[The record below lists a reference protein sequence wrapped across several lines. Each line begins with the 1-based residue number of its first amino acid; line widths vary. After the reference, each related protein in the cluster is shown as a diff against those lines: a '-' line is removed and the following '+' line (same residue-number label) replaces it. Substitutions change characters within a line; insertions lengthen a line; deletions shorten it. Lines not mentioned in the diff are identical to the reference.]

1 MKGVPGKRFLLGLL
15 CGFSVA
21 VHAGEGA
28 GHPVSATPDQ
38 TPRFGVSIAG
48 LYIQPSANNLE
59 YAVYTTPLPFPA
71 PNWYQQSVKP
81 DYTAAFT
88 LGLEYNLAS
97 QVDQFKLDWLHF
109 QGTDSA
115 NFSATQPNTS
125 VGPAYYFGPA
135 QQFLLNTKADSTVKF
150 NIDNVSLVFGHFI
163 HPNDPIQLEFLL
175 GASVAHLKEDIANDY
190 SGSDPVLG
198 PYTHRVH
205 TDSSLTGFGPR
216 LEVDGHYYVNNH
228 FGVNAEIGS
237 SLLVASLFSSTNF
250 TSWTANTDGP
260 TNSTPAN
267 TTLSNQ
273 RQTAVVSEL
282 DGKIGLFYTT
292 KFNQGSTLTFQLGYM
307 FQDYI
312 NSIYQ
317 VLPSSLVPEAWEG
330 GSVAIISQTQRQSDL
345 SLNGPYLKLV
355 YR

>member
-1 MKGVPGKRFLLGLL
+1 MKVVQGKAFLLGLL

-21 VHAGEGA
+21 VHAEGDTDNN
-28 GHPVSATPDQ
+28 VSVIPDNK
-38 TPRFGVSIAG
+38 PGLGGSIGA
-48 LYIQPSANNLE
+48 LYIQPSANNLD

-81 DYTAAFT
+81 DYNAAFT

-97 QVDQFKLDWLHF
+97 KVDQMKLDWLHF

-115 NFSATQPNTS
+115 NFAATQPNTS

-135 QQFLLNTKADSTVKF
+135 QQFLLNTKANSTVKF
-150 NIDNVSLVFGHFI
+150 NIDNINLVFGHFI
-163 HPNDPIQLEFLL
+163 NLSDSIQLELLL
-175 GASVAHLKEDIANDY
+175 GASAAHLKEDITNNY
-190 SGSDPVLG
+190 SGTDPVLG
-198 PYTHRVH
+198 PYTHQVR
-205 TDSSLTGFGPR
+205 TDSSHTGFGPR
-216 LEVDGHYYVNNH
+216 LEVDGRYYVNNG
-228 FGVNAEIGS
+228 FGFNAGIGS
-237 SLLVASLFSSTNF
+237 SLLVGSLSSSTNF
-250 TSWTANTDGP
+250 TSWTANTNGP
-260 TNSTPAN
+260 SNNTPAN

-273 RQTAVVSEL
+273 SKTTVVPEL

-292 KFNQGSTLTFQLGYM
+292 TFNQGSTLTFQLGYM

-317 VLPSSLVPEAWEG
+317 VLPSALVPGSWEG
-330 GSVAIISQTQRQSDL
+330 GSVAIISQAQRQSDL
-345 SLNGPYLKLV
+345 SMNGPYIELT